1 MPEVGS
7 SISDRGRTNA
17 QPRGGESRRS
27 EDTKPDLW
35 VALLGAAALGVAG
48 YLTGRRT
55 RRALPP
61 DGSPYKNRS
70 NQVQEGE
77 ASSPRPQAGFGRK
90 SGQRAYAP
98 QHIPS
103 PGWRDI
109 AFRVKDAITR
119 DRVLIV
125 AGGVTFYAILS
136 LFPLIA
142 AFVAIYGLFA
152 DPSDVAR
159 LVDDL
164 DGTVPQEVLGVIEEQ
179 LDRLVAVDTGALT
192 LTSLIALAVAF
203 WSANGGVKGLM
214 EAMNVAYNEREERS
228 FVKLNLT
235 AMSMTL
241 SGMALV
247 ATLIALS
254 AVVPAIVALFP
265 GDGWRDALL
274 LWGRWPLMAVLLIV
288 ALAILYRLGPDRRAA
303 KWRWIT
309 PGAIAASVG
318 MIAVSAAFSFYTSN
332 FAAYDETYGS
342 FGAIIA
348 VMMWFWLT
356 SIVVIVGA
364 EINSET
370 EHQTARDSTI
380 GPDRPM
386 GERNARM
393 ADKVASPLSR
403 S

>member
-1 MPEVGS
+1 MPKVGS
-7 SISDRGRTNA
+7 SIRDRESLNA
-17 QPRGGESRRS
+17 QPRGALHRGENA
-27 EDTKPDLW
+27 KPDLW
-35 VALLGAAALGVAG
+35 VALLGAMALGAAG
-48 YLTGRRT
+48 YLTGRPT
-55 RRALPP
+55 RRAPAP
-61 DGSPYKNRS
+61 DVTPHDTRS
-70 NQVQEGE
+70 VQERE
-77 ASSPRPQAGFGRK
+77 AESSDPHPQTGFRQT

-98 QHIPS
+98 QQIPS
-103 PGWRDI
+103 PGWRNI

-142 AFVAIYGLFA
+142 AFVALYGLFA

-164 DGTVPQEVLGVIEEQ
+164 EGTVPQEVLGVVEEQ
-179 LDRLVAVDTGALT
+179 LDRLVSADTGALT

-203 WSANGGVKGLM
+203 WSANGGIKGLM

-228 FVKLNLT
+228 FLKLNLT

-247 ATLIALS
+247 ATMIALS

-265 GDGWRDALL
+265 GAGWRDALL
-274 LWGRWPLMAVLLIV
+274 LWGRWPLMAVLLIM

-309 PGAIAASVG
+309 PGAVAAAVG

-364 EINSET
+364 EINAET

-386 GERNARM
+386 GERDARM
-393 ADKVASPLSR
+393 ADTVAPPLSR